1 MIRVHHGS
9 FRDVD
14 AEGILRPIRT
24 DLTPVSHLSRDL
36 GTGAGE
42 SVEEKLSRSGSIPL
56 GGAVMTP
63 AGDLP
68 FDFLIHVVVMSE
80 DEPQTT
86 ATVQK
91 AVRNG
96 LRRAT
101 DWALDSLALPPLGI
115 GVGTTEPEDSA
126 RALAEILYNHVD
138 EGVPPLDFVIV
149 VSTAFE
155 AEMFERIIDELA
167 AQRS

>member
-42 SVEEKLSRSGSIPL
+42 SVEEKLSRSGSILL
-56 GGAVMTP
+56 GRAVMTP

-68 FDFLIHVVVMSE
+68 FDFLIHVLVMSE

>member
-1 MIRVHHGS
+1 MIHVHQGS
-9 FRDVD
+9 FREVE
-14 AEGILRPIRT
+14 AEGMLRPIRT
-24 DLTPVSHLSRDL
+24 DLTPVSALSRDL
-36 GTGAGE
+36 GAGAGE
-42 SVEEKLSRSGSIPL
+42 SVEEQLSRSGSIPL

-63 AGDLP
+63 AGALP

-80 DEPQTT
+80 DEPQST

-115 GVGTTEPEDSA
+115 GVGTTEPEVAA
-126 RALAEILYNHVD
+126 RALAEILFNHMD
-138 EGVPPLDFVIV
+138 DGAPPLDVTIV
-149 VSTAFE
+149 VSTPFE
-155 AEMFERIIDELA
+155 AEMFERLIGELSED
-167 AQRS
+167 RS